1 MGPLIPHSWTIH
13 HEYCHPFKD
22 WNLPRFPIYALASSE
37 IMPNRPS
44 VRVIWMWPSR
54 SIPTHKQPMRP
65 GVDGRHGMSYFY
77 NILLECSQH
86 YCRTAELS
94 LASCCDL
101 RKLVVSNASSSYLYL
116 EAETYIETFLLC
128 FSRRMLAVQ
137 KLRVMRDF
145 CKAGK
150 VGLCLR
156 QVDKS
161 GLVST

>member
-1 MGPLIPHSWTIH
+1 MGVMVCYTSIIYFLDVHSI
-13 HEYCHPFKD
+13 
-22 WNLPRFPIYALASSE
+22 I
-37 IMPNRPS
+37 
-44 VRVIWMWPSR
+44 
-54 SIPTHKQPMRP
+54 
-65 GVDGRHGMSYFY
+65 
-77 NILLECSQH
+77 
-86 YCRTAELS
+86 AELS

-101 RKLVVSNASSSYLYL
+101 RKLVGSNASSSFLYL